1 MTTQEFSIEFDIL
14 YNNLASNAAPPL
26 NEYEKSVFL
35 TKAQSDIVLELY
47 SGRNNLG
54 LAFEGSEEVRR
65 YLHPLVK
72 QNNITLIPGSDGLYD
87 IQGTSISDV
96 FVIIRE
102 YLRHDSGETPVIP
115 VTQDEY
121 SKIKQNPFRGP
132 KCYKRALR
140 LEQESKISIAADL
153 PVGTDTQYVIT
164 YLKNPDPI
172 ILETLPADN
181 DDQLTIQNK
190 YTASAGELPESLHRM
205 ILDRAVLYAK
215 QAYVGGQA
223 QRAQQ
228 E

>member
-1 MTTQEFSIEFDIL
+1 MTTREFSIEFDIL

-54 LAFEGSEEVRR
+54 LAFESSEEVRR

-102 YLRHDSGETPVIP
+102 YLRHSSGETPVVPI
-115 VTQDEY
+115 TQDEY

-153 PVGTDTQYVIT
+153 PVETSTQYVIT
-164 YLKNPDPI
+164 YLKNPEPI
-172 ILETLPADN
+172 ILETLPQ
-181 DDQLTIQNK
+181 DDKGQLTIQNRS
-190 YTASAGELPESLHRM
+190 TGSAGELPESLHRM
-205 ILDRAVLYAK
+205 ILDRAVLLAK
-215 QAYVGGQA
+215 QAYIGGQTQA
-223 QRAQQ
+223 
-228 E
+228 